1 MASHG
6 QNLPD
11 HVARLAAV
19 LIEKKLKLAAAES
32 CTGGGIAQALTE
44 LPGSSTWFERGFV
57 TYSNQSKNEMLGVST
72 DALARYGAVS
82 MQVARQMAEG
92 AIKHS
97 RAQVSLAVTGIAG
110 PGGGS
115 NEKPVGLVWI
125 AWASSNQ
132 KITYRQYQ
140 FIGDR
145 QAVRQQTVDAAV
157 VGLVEFLEEYHD

>member
-6 QNLPD
+6 QNLSD
-11 HVARLAAV
+11 HVAQLAAV
-19 LIEKKLKLAAAES
+19 LIEKKLKLATAES
-32 CTGGGIAQALTE
+32 CTGGGIAQALTDC
-44 LPGSSTWFERGFV
+44 PGSSTWFERGFV

-115 NEKPVGLVWI
+115 DEKPVGTVWI
-125 AWASSNQ
+125 SWAGAD
-132 KITYRQYQ
+132 KKTIYRQYQ

-145 QAVRQQTVDAAV
+145 FEVRQQTTDVAI
-157 VGLVEFLEEYHD
+157 VGMIEFLEK